1 MICFQLLVACK
12 YKKTLLAHE
21 REAHTKFMEVISRH
35 RNHLPQ
41 VIIHCFTGNKEEI
54 KAYVDMGFYIGITG
68 FICKG
73 KNFNKIKIQF

>member
-1 MICFQLLVACK
+1 
-12 YKKTLLAHE
+12 
-21 REAHTKFMEVISRH
+21 MEVISRH

-73 KNFNKIKIQF
+73 KQNRHMHLSMSSC